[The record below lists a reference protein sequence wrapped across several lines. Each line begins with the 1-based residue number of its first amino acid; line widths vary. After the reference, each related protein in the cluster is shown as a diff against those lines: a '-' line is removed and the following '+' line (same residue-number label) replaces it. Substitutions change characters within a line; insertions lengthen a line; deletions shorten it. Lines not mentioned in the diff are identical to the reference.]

1 VAGRPDLTPAAAAP
15 IPAGRFSE
23 WLRAMRR
30 ALAGGPGMDVAC
42 GDCVGCCTSSY
53 FIKVRPHE
61 TRALA
66 AIDPKFLEDAPGPA
80 PARLM
85 GHLENGH
92 CPMYSGRGCSIYPD
106 RPETCRTYDCRV
118 FTAAGMPAGAAD
130 KTVINERVARWRFD
144 FPSDEDRREQRA
156 VAAAASFLRQHPV
169 RFPGGRV
176 PSRASE
182 IAVLAVKTYEVFLDA
197 PRDHRATAAALV
209 AAARAFDAAAASG
222 G

>member
-1 VAGRPDLTPAAAAP
+1 MDPGL
-15 IPAGRFSE
+15 PAGSFSS
-23 WLRAMRR
+23 WLRDMRR

-66 AIDPKFLEDAPGPA
+66 AIDPRFLADAPGPA

-85 GHLENGH
+85 GYLENGH

-118 FTAAGMPAGAAD
+118 FTAAGMPAGDAE
-130 KTVINERVARWRFD
+130 KSVINERVARWRFD
-144 FPSDEDRREQRA
+144 FPTDDARREQRA
-156 VAAAASFLRQHPV
+156 VEAAARFLRQHPV
-169 RFPGGRV
+169 RFPGGHV

-182 IAVLAVKTYEVFLDA
+182 IAVLAVKTYEVFLD
-197 PRDHRATAAALV
+197 PPPDDRAIAAAIV
-209 AAARAFDAAAASG
+209 AAACAFDGVPAPAG
-222 G
+222 

>member
-1 VAGRPDLTPAAAAP
+1 MSEPVIEP
-15 IPAGRFSE
+15 IPAGDFSG

-30 ALAGGPGMDVAC
+30 TLAGGPGMDVAC
-42 GDCVGCCTSSY
+42 GDCTGCCTSSY

-66 AIDPKFLEDAPGPA
+66 AIDPKFLTDAPGPA

-85 GHLENGH
+85 GYLENGH

-118 FTAAGMPAGAAD
+118 FTAAGMAAGGAE
-130 KTVINERVARWRFD
+130 KSVINERVARWRFE
-144 FPSDEDRREQRA
+144 FPTDTDRREQRA
-156 VAAAASFLRQHPV
+156 VQAAASFLRQHPV
-169 RFPGGRV
+169 RFPGGHV

-182 IAVLAVKTYEVFLDA
+182 IAVLAVKTYEVFLGQPCD
-197 PRDHRATAAALV
+197 DGEIAAALV
-209 AAARAFDAAAASG
+209 ATACAFDDVAAPAG
-222 G
+222 

>member
-1 VAGRPDLTPAAAAP
+1 VSELLSEP
-15 IPAGRFSE
+15 IPAGNFSD

-53 FIKVRPHE
+53 YIKVRPHE

-85 GHLENGH
+85 GFRENGH

-118 FTAAGMPAGAAD
+118 FTAAGMPAGGAD
-130 KTVINERVARWRFD
+130 KSVINERVTRWRFA
-144 FPSDEDRREQRA
+144 FPTDADRREQRA
-156 VAAAASFLRQHPV
+156 VQAAASFLRQHPV
-169 RFPGGRV
+169 RFPGGHV

-182 IAVLAVKTYEVFLDA
+182 IAVLAVKTYEVFLDDT
-197 PRDHRATAAALV
+197 RDDRATATAAALV
-209 AAARAFDAAAASG
+209 ATALAFDRAAPRG